1 MSASTG
7 MGISS
12 DMLPQITKILPSLKE
27 HSIVKKDCLEKNVT
41 ESDVQNLCRKIG
53 VRTTGVHTDEPLP
66 LSRLLLS
73 LSTFSEFDQTYT
85 KKLNFLDR
93 SDRSHTL
100 PLVLKSKPLKS
111 IFGLPSEPS
120 ADGLV
125 YQCRKQLGITHT
137 QVQEEKKKRADMRS
151 NSQTNSLELF
161 RAERSRQEATY
172 PAQRKVAN
180 ALLMMVG
187 NETMLYHFIH
197 KGGIDALFKLIRDSK
212 DRSVLVS
219 CTNAIL
225 IASKQSK
232 YCNLLVDSGLIPAI
246 STLAEMGD
254 DDILYSC
261 AATITNLTYF
271 SGSSDA
277 DENIVLF
284 GVLPVLTIIVTYA
297 TRVDTLCYTILCINN
312 LAQVFDGADS
322 VIAVRMLLNLATR
335 LEVMTNIENAIFLTD
350 IIKNISRITRYL
362 NPLCEESAL
371 PLLLNVLDEY
381 FHPQIVL
388 NMAECFANLSI
399 SKKNRRDI
407 AVSGVALHLEKIFSQ
422 GTPDARAFILRMVGN
437 LLFSG
442 LFHERIARDEILTT
456 ILNKMMDPHHSA
468 QFTAVCYVF
477 SQLAIQD
484 SSVQAL
490 VRCDAVRIALSALRL
505 PGVNSKDQS
514 TEGNNMIVVS
524 KGKALSGIGTVLYCC
539 LNGEHNLL
547 LISNP
552 FILCELYTYIYI

>member
-1 MSASTG
+1 MSAAT
-7 MGISS
+7 GISS
-12 DMLPQITKILPSLKE
+12 DMLPLITKILPTLKE
-27 HSIVKKDCLEKNVT
+27 HSIVKKDCQEKNVT

-53 VRTTGVHTDEPLP
+53 VRTTSAHTDEPLP
-66 LSRLLLS
+66 LMKLIVS
-73 LSTFSEFDQTYT
+73 LATFSEFDQSYS

-93 SDRSHTL
+93 SEKSRTL

-125 YQCRKQLGITHT
+125 YQCRKQLGVTQT
-137 QVQEEKKKRADMRS
+137 QVQEEKKKRADQRS
-151 NSQTNSLELF
+151 NSQTNSLELYKI
-161 RAERSRQEATY
+161 ERSRQEATY

-197 KGGIDALFKLIRDSK
+197 KGGIDALFKLVRDSK

-225 IASKQSK
+225 TASKQSQ
-232 YCNLLVDSGLIPAI
+232 YCNLLVESGLIPTI
-246 STLAEMGD
+246 STLAEIGD

-261 AATITNLTYF
+261 AVTITNLTYY
-271 SGSSDA
+271 SGSTDA

-284 GVLPVLTIIVTYA
+284 GVLPVLSIIVTYA

-312 LAQVFDGADS
+312 LAQVFDGGDS

-335 LEVMTNIENAIFLTD
+335 LEVMTNIENAIYLTD

-371 PLLLNVLDEY
+371 PLLLNVMDEY
-381 FHPQIVL
+381 FHPRIVL

-422 GTPDARAFILRMVGN
+422 GTPEARAFILRMVGN

-505 PGVNSKDQS
+505 PGANIEEKG
-514 TEGNNMIVVS
+514 GNNVIAVTKGRAVS
-524 KGKALSGIGTVLYCC
+524 ATGTRTHTILSMADNLYFF
-539 LNGEHNLL
+539 L
-547 LISNP
+547 
-552 FILCELYTYIYI
+552 